1 MEVDSV
7 VRKGRNEQGADTFY
21 VQAAQ
26 SRSDSLAEGYPAT
39 REALFRY
46 DAIVLA
52 NVDAHQLTSAELDA
66 TRAFVGARG
75 GGLLVLGARSF
86 LRQGLAATPLEDVL
100 PLELTD
106 RGGSADEAA
115 GGGRDAVVPASGPKA
130 AHRVSPT
137 AAGEAHPV
145 MQLGTSADDTRKRW
159 DAVPP
164 LAAVAAVGGPRA
176 GASVLAM
183 TTTPG
188 GTPRALVA
196 VQRFG
201 EGRSMVFTGEASWR
215 WRMLLPATDRSFE
228 AFWKQALRWLALPAT
243 DPVQLTMP
251 PGTAPGDALAVTVLA
266 RDASFEPLRDV
277 TVDVRMTGADG
288 RVQPLQAAPASRAAR
303 EGGQYVATF
312 RPDHAGVFRVSA
324 DVRRGAASLGTTS
337 ASVLVGG
344 TDVEMAD
351 PRLNR
356 ALLERLA
363 SASGGR
369 VLNEDELGT
378 LPDLL
383 SARAPGAALAA
394 RRDLWHSGWS
404 FAAILVLLGAE
415 WMLRRSWG
423 LR

>member
-1 MEVDSV
+1 V
-7 VRKGRNEQGADTFY
+7 
-21 VQAAQ
+21 
-26 SRSDSLAEGYPAT
+26 PA
-39 REALFRY
+39 
-46 DAIVLA
+46 
-52 NVDAHQLTSAELDA
+52 
-66 TRAFVGARG
+66 
-75 GGLLVLGARSF
+75 
-86 LRQGLAATPLEDVL
+86 LAAI
-100 PLELTD
+100 
-106 RGGSADEAA
+106 
-115 GGGRDAVVPASGPKA
+115 
-130 AHRVSPT
+130 
-137 AAGEAHPV
+137 
-145 MQLGTSADDTRKRW
+145 
-159 DAVPP
+159 
-164 LAAVAAVGGPRA
+164 AAVGGPRP
-176 GASVLAM
+176 GASVLAA

-228 AFWKQALRWLALPAT
+228 TFWKQALRWLALPAT
-243 DPVQLTMP
+243 DPVQITIP
-251 PGTAPGDALAVTVLA
+251 PGTASGDALAVTVLA
-266 RDASFEPLRDV
+266 RDPSFEPLRDV
-277 TVDVRMTGADG
+277 HVEVRLTAPDG
-288 RVQPLQAAPASRAAR
+288 RVQALQAAPARAP
-303 EGGQYVATF
+303 GQDGQYVATF
-312 RPDHAGVFRVSA
+312 RPGHSGVFRVSA

-337 ASVLVGG
+337 TSVLVGG
-344 TDVEMAD
+344 ADLEMAD

-369 VLNEDELGT
+369 TLGEDDVGA

-383 SARAPGAALAA
+383 SAGAPGAALAA

>member
-1 MEVDSV
+1 
-7 VRKGRNEQGADTFY
+7 
-21 VQAAQ
+21 
-26 SRSDSLAEGYPAT
+26 
-39 REALFRY
+39 
-46 DAIVLA
+46 
-52 NVDAHQLTSAELDA
+52 
-66 TRAFVGARG
+66 
-75 GGLLVLGARSF
+75 
-86 LRQGLAATPLEDVL
+86 
-100 PLELTD
+100 
-106 RGGSADEAA
+106 
-115 GGGRDAVVPASGPKA
+115 
-130 AHRVSPT
+130 
-137 AAGEAHPV
+137 

-164 LAAVAAVGGPRA
+164 LAAIAAVGGPRP
-176 GASVLAM
+176 GASVLAV

-201 EGRSMVFTGEASWR
+201 EGRSMVFSGEASWR

-228 AFWKQALRWLALPAT
+228 TFWKQALRWLALPAT

-251 PGTAPGDALAVTVLA
+251 PGAAPGDALAVTVLA
-266 RDASFEPLRDV
+266 RDPSFEPLRDV
-277 TVDVRMTGADG
+277 NVDVRVTGPDG
-288 RVQPLQAAPASRAAR
+288 RVQPPQAARPRRTA
-303 EGGQYVATF
+303 GQDGQYVATF
-312 RPDHAGVFRVSA
+312 RPEHAGVFRVSA
-324 DVRRGAASLGTTS
+324 DVRRGAASLGATS

-344 TDVEMAD
+344 ADLEMAD

-378 LPDLL
+378 LPHLL
-383 SARAPGAALAA
+383 SAVAPGTLAA
-394 RRDLWHSGWS
+394 PRDLWHTGWS

-415 WMLRRSWG
+415 WMLRRAWG